1 MNLVEVIRRSRKNEE
16 IICSILHIPDSHP
29 VTLYSENHPA
39 FFILLPASFMA
50 SRTPEN
56 TVFAFEALPSIKRNS
71 IKNVGGK
78 LQLKHKKICANI
90 QLFYDDINHRENVE
104 KSS

>member
-1 MNLVEVIRRSRKNEE
+1 VKTTLPSSS
-16 IICSILHIPDSHP
+16 CSLQVSW
-29 VTLYSENHPA
+29 
-39 FFILLPASFMA
+39 LLGLQKIQFL
-50 SRTPEN
+50 
-56 TVFAFEALPSIKRNS
+56 FAFEALPSIKRNS

-90 QLFYDDINHRENVE
+90 QLFYDDKNHRENVE